1 VNVGSPASRDAAVAA
16 ARQAPPGELP
26 NAVRGEWSRLH
37 PLSPLLRFG
46 RTAAVIPVVFVA
58 ELSRPNH
65 DKMWAWIEP
74 AVILVLAVIG
84 GIVAWAVTRWRVVG
98 TELQIDTGLIR
109 RQQVRVPLT
118 RVQSIDVVRPLLAR
132 ALGVSELR
140 VEVAGHGS
148 GRSKLAYL
156 GEDEALRVRAQLLAV
171 AHGLHEDTPEPAQRP
186 LWQVSNGRLV
196 GSLVLGPLATSLIA
210 MVAIIVAALLA
221 PGDASGGLFGVLVP
235 FLLATATQIKRRLNN
250 EFSFT
255 VAEAP
260 DGLRLHSGLTQTRAE
275 TIPYGR
281 VQAIRW
287 VQPLLWRP
295 FGWVRLEIDV
305 ARQRQRDRDE
315 RESNQLV
322 RAIMPVGSVADAELL
337 LSRVFP
343 GAGIVP
349 PPSGARPPG
358 RARWRVPL
366 SYWLLLAWDDGVYLR
381 ARSGRIRPATV
392 IVPLEKVQSLRYEQ
406 GPVQRWLR
414 LATVHADTAGRHW
427 QASATCRDAGEADR
441 LLDHLT
447 DASRAARRAGRLR
460 SRTEVTAVPALPPTL
475 PPPPPGP
482 PGA

>member
-1 VNVGSPASRDAAVAA
+1 VPDVPDAVPA
-16 ARQAPPGELP
+16 
-26 NAVRGEWSRLH
+26 EWSRLH
-37 PLSPLLRFG
+37 PLSPVLRIARAATLVPVLL
-46 RTAAVIPVVFVA
+46 AAR
-58 ELSRPNH
+58 LSSPGETH
-65 DKMWAWIEP
+65 KGAWIE
-74 AVILVLAVIG
+74 AGVVLVLAIVG
-84 GIVAWAVTRWRVVG
+84 GTVAWAVTKWRVVG
-98 TELQIDTGLIR
+98 SELQIDTGLVR
-109 RQQVRVPLT
+109 RQSVRIPLS

-156 GEDEALRVRAQLLAV
+156 GEDEAIRVRAQLLAV

-186 LWQVSNGRLV
+186 LWEVSNGRLLA
-196 GSLVLGPLATSLIA
+196 SMVLGPLAASFVVL
-210 MVAIIVAALLA
+210 VAILVVAFETPRDIGRGLLGA
-221 PGDASGGLFGVLVP
+221 LVP
-235 FLLATATQIKRRLNN
+235 FLLAIATGVKKRLNN

-281 VQAIRW
+281 VQAMRW

-305 ARQRQRDRDE
+305 ARQRQRDREE

-322 RAIMPVGSVADAELL
+322 RAVMPVGTAAEAELL

-349 PPSGARPPG
+349 PPSGARPPR
-358 RARWRVPL
+358 RARWRTPL
-366 SYWLLLAWDDGVYLR
+366 SYWSLLAWDDGIYLR
-381 ARSGRIRPATV
+381 SRTGRVRPATV
-392 IVPLEKVQSLRYEQ
+392 VVPLEKVQSLRYEQ
-406 GPVQRWLR
+406 GPLQRWLR

-427 QASATCRDAGEADR
+427 QASAICRDAGEADG
-441 LLDHLT
+441 LLEHLT
-447 DASRAARRAGRLR
+447 EASRNARKVGRMR
-460 SRTEVTAVPALPPTL
+460 SRTEPV
-475 PPPPPGP
+475 PPPPPP
-482 PGA
+482 HA